1 MLIRLSAEAIFA
13 STPTM
18 KTNTILLAAG
28 TSLLLLANACGGG
41 NGAPAA
47 EPSVTTTTAGEIDVE
62 TAKQRASAV
71 VPGAVA
77 DARKKDEAA
86 EHSWEV
92 SMKMPNGADVMVEV
106 DRMKGSIKEIKGKQ
120 GPFEYDFSP
129 GNGYMKFADAKT
141 KALAAKPGELQ
152 EWELETDDEEY
163 EMVVRGTDGKMY
175 EITLDAKSGEV
186 KKTKEK

>member
-1 MLIRLSAEAIFA
+1 
-13 STPTM
+13 M

-28 TSLLLLANACGGG
+28 TSLFLIANACGGG
-41 NGAPAA
+41 SGAPAA
-47 EPSVTTTTAGEIDVE
+47 EPSITTTTGGEMDVE
-62 TAKQRASAV
+62 TAKQKASTI

-92 SMKMPNGADVMVEV
+92 SMKMANGADVVVEI
-106 DRMKGSIKEIKGKQ
+106 DRMSGAIKEIKGAS
-120 GPFEYDFSP
+120 GPFNYDFSP
-129 GNGYMKFADAKT
+129 GNGIMKFGDAKA

-152 EWELETDDEEY
+152 KWELETDDNEY

-175 EITLDAKSGEV
+175 EVTLDARSGEV